1 MEVAPMPE
9 DNSRFIVHAAKERH
23 RISVDRVL
31 QVLRRFDRD
40 GTPVTFAAVAAAA
53 SVSRP
58 WLYREPTLH
67 AEILRLR
74 RTAPVAPTPLVPTAQ
89 RATAESQRRKIEA
102 LNDELRSVR
111 QDNANL
117 RSQLERSLGEQ
128 RLATTAKR
136 PSATISSVSDMSP
149 KQTT

>member
-1 MEVAPMPE
+1 MEVTPMPE

-23 RISVDRVL
+23 RTSVDRVL

-67 AEILRLR
+67 TEILRLR
-74 RTAPVAPTPLVPTAQ
+74 GAAPVAAAPLVPAAQ
-89 RATAESQRRKIEA
+89 RASAESQRRKIEA
-102 LNDELRSVR
+102 LNEELRSIR

-117 RSQLERSLGEQ
+117 RSQLERTLGEQ
-128 RLATTAKR
+128 RMATATKR
-136 PSATISSVSDMSP
+136 PSATISSLSDMSP
-149 KQTT
+149 RQTT